1 VLRTETVFFSDIQGR
16 RLHYNRMI
24 GHGSTGVKTTSTS
37 STLVSGEPVLSE
49 EQREALNA
57 ALSGSFGGDAAA
69 AVAATQDEVVLLRG
83 VPPPLSPKGSQ
94 GKGASSF
101 QLQRS
106 ASSGKGPVY
115 HDHHLSRKGKGSG
128 KAKKNGGGGK
138 FTWGTMLDVHDDY
151 GVADEGDPNWDSQEE
166 DMEGVKLVEARLVEI
181 VAYKDA
187 VVDILTE
194 YFESGDDEEAAQ
206 SVEELDHAELGH
218 YFVKKAITCS
228 LDRHDKEREMI
239 SRLLSSMYGGS
250 TIDLSQMEKGFVAV
264 LDSLDDLVLDVP
276 RAVEWVS
283 QFTCRAI
290 ADDILAPSFVTETEP
305 FGSDYVTQWHTLC
318 STYLSDPHFA
328 ERMSRVWGSRAGL
341 DVKETKMSFDGAIKE
356 YISAQDVAEVRR
368 VIQSL
373 AVPHYHHEFVKLA
386 VQACFENSDALESLV
401 GLLSGLISTGD
412 VNKSQT
418 VLGLRRVCNDIDQ
431 ITLDYP
437 NARVLLG
444 QILDEAKK
452 RSWISDEEHDGLVA
466 KLEQG
471 VVSKKVFTVS
481 EFKGECKTTI
491 MEYFDSADQSEVE
504 CQLNQ
509 CGDPGLHSIF
519 VKMLIQM
526 AMDRNDRERE
536 MASSLLNDLAQGSVV
551 SEEQLSL
558 GFKKLLSSVE
568 DMTLDIPDAPRFLTL
583 FIGRA
588 IVDEAVP
595 PSFLSH
601 SEQLKEHSL
610 GIDIIHAARKL
621 LAAKHSAE
629 RFTNCWHGYSPK
641 ETSEVLTRAFKTMI
655 QEYMVSKNFNEL
667 LKCLGDVG
675 MPHYHHEIVY
685 QCILHMLEDPT
696 TQEAIHELLAKLFI
710 CGEINVTQ
718 VSIAYDRL
726 LEDGDDLEL
735 DYIGAKERIAV
746 TGKIFKMFGMI

>member
-1 VLRTETVFFSDIQGR
+1 MVVYCVLVFDTSESSVEYPIKTERQ
-16 RLHYNRMI
+16 MI
-24 GHGSTGVKTTSTS
+24 GRSVKTS
-37 STLVSGEPVLSE
+37 SSLVSGEPVLSE

-57 ALSGSFGGDAAA
+57 ALSGSFGDAAP
-69 AVAATQDEVVLLRG
+69 QDLQQSAGSSEVVLLRG
-83 VPPPLSPKGSQ
+83 VPPPLSPKGSAGQ
-94 GKGASSF
+94 GKGG
-101 QLQRS
+101 LRERS
-106 ASSGKGPVY
+106 GSGKTPVY

-138 FTWGTMLDVHDDY
+138 FTWGRMLDVHDDY

-206 SVEELDHAELGH
+206 SVEELDHADLGH

-239 SRLLSSMYGGS
+239 SQLLSSMYGGN

-276 RAVEWVS
+276 QAVEWVS

-341 DVKETKMSFDGAIKE
+341 DVKETKLSFDGAIKE
-356 YISAQDVAEVRR
+356 FISAQDVAEVRR

-386 VQACFENSDALESLV
+386 VQACFENPDALEPLV

-418 VLGLRRVCNDIDQ
+418 VLGLRRICNDVDQ
-431 ITLDYP
+431 IALDYP
-437 NARVLLG
+437 NAKVLLG
-444 QILDEAKK
+444 QILDAAKK
-452 RSWISDEEHDGLVA
+452 EAWVTDEEYDGLVA
-466 KLEQG
+466 KMDQG
-471 VVSKKVFTVS
+471 VSKKIFTLS

-536 MASSLLNDLAQGSVV
+536 MASSLLNDLVQGSVV

-601 SEQLKEHSL
+601 SEQLKENSL

-641 ETSEVLTRAFKTMI
+641 ETSEVLTKAFKTMI

-667 LKCLGDVG
+667 LKCLRDVG

-696 TQEAIHELLAKLFI
+696 TQESIHELLAKLFI

-726 LEDGDDLEL
+726 QDDGDDLEL
-735 DYIGAKERIAV
+735 DYIGAKERIAL
-746 TGKIFKMFGMI
+746 TGKIFNMFGMI